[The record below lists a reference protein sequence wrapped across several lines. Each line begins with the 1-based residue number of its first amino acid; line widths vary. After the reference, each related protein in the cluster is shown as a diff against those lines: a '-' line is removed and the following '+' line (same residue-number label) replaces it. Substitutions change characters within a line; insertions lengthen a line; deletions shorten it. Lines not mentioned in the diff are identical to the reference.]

1 MLVKDQFKR
10 IEWVDLFEYKI
21 DEFGNI
27 VSGFNKEMGIQALE
41 KYFLNDVKSAGE
53 IVFDE
58 TNNNNNSDSNAY
70 VNPYLEFKS

>member
-1 MLVKDQFKR
+1 MAIPKEINFISEKVEGLLKKMLVKDQFKR

-27 VSGFNKEMGIQALE
+27 VSGFNKEMGIEALE

-53 IVFDE
+53 INIE
-58 TNNNNNSDSNAY
+58 
-70 VNPYLEFKS
+70 

>member
-1 MLVKDQFKR
+1 LVIPKEINFISEKVEGLLKKMLVKDQFKR

-27 VSGFNKEMGIQALE
+27 VSGFNKEMGIEALE

-53 IVFDE
+53 INID
-58 TNNNNNSDSNAY
+58 
-70 VNPYLEFKS
+70 

>member
-27 VSGFNKEMGIQALE
+27 VSGFNKEMGIEALE
-41 KYFLNDVKSAGE
+41 RYFLNDVKSAGE

-58 TNNNNNSDSNAY
+58 TNNNNNGDSNAY